1 MNKLAYL
8 EDTSVSTD
16 QKTLDAL
23 HGGENTELFTTGSI
37 ACKTSMASG
46 GGTELFTTGSQPVTL
61 STV

>member
-37 ACKTSMASG
+37 ACNTSMASG
-46 GGTELFTTGSQPVTL
+46 GELFTTGSQPVTL